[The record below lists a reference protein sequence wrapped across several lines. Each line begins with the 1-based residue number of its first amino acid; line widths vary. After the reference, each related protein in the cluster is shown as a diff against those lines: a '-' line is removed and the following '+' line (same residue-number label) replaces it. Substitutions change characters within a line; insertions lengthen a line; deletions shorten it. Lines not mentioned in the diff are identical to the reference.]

1 MRLFSIV
8 LALCLLVV
16 PAMLRA
22 DEASSVKEGFK
33 EVHEGMVKVT
43 KSVGRKAKKDFKAID
58 KQAKKDWK
66 AVDKSAKKTWK
77 KAGSDI
83 QKATKD

>member
-1 MRLFSIV
+1 MRYIYLL
-8 LALCLLVV
+8 LALCLLVM
-16 PAMLRA
+16 PSLLRA
-22 DEASSVKEGFK
+22 DEASSAKEGFK